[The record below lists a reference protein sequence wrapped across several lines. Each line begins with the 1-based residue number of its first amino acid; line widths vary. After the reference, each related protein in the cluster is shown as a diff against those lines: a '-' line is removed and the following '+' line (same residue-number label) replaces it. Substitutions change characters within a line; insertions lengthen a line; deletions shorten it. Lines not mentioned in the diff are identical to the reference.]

1 MLMIAV
7 CQLPLDVEK
16 PVTFNIGL
24 AEGAILRAC
33 AIGAKLIV
41 LPELANS
48 GYVFKDREE
57 AISRAT
63 TLDGS
68 VIRGWI
74 EIAARE
80 KITLVAGLNLLVD
93 GNLRNA
99 SVIIDQSGLRGHY
112 FKAHLWNNELDIFVP
127 GDEPPLVIDTEFGRL
142 ATMVCYDLEFTEWVR
157 LAMLDDAVVMAL
169 PTNWP
174 SSGLPAIP
182 TALEAVRVQAAASQN
197 KMVVA
202 AADRCRS
209 ERGVI
214 WSSASVI
221 ADSDGVLRATADP
234 AGGAEIQVLVA
245 DVEIP
250 TDRKLSTRN
259 DARTDRRVH
268 LYGDSLRP

>member
-1 MLMIAV
+1 MLKIAV

-16 PVTFNIGL
+16 PVAFNIGL
-24 AEGAILRAC
+24 AEEAIVRAS
-33 AIGAKLIV
+33 ALGAKLIV
-41 LPELANS
+41 LPELTNS
-48 GYVFKDREE
+48 GYVFKDKDE
-57 AISRAT
+57 AMSRAT

-68 VIRGWI
+68 LVLEWM
-74 EIAARE
+74 EIASRE

-93 GNLRNA
+93 GKLRNA
-99 SVIIDQSGLRGHY
+99 SVIIDESGLRGHY
-112 FKAHLWNNELDIFVP
+112 FKAHLWNDELDIFIP
-127 GDEPPLVIDTEFGRL
+127 GDNPPLVIDTEFGRL

-202 AADRCRS
+202 AADRCRP

-221 ADSDGVLRATADP
+221 ADSDGVLQAIADP
-234 AGGAEIQVLVA
+234 AAGAKIQILVA
-245 DVEIP
+245 DLEIP
-250 TDRKLSTRN
+250 TDRKLSARN

-268 LYGDSLRP
+268 LYRDSLRP